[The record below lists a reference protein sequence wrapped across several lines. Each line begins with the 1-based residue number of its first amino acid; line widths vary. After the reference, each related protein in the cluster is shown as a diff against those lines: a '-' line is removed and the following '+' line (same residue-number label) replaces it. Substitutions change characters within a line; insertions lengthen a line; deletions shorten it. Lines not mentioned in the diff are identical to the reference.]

1 MKNRSFVNVIGCGFA
16 GCECALSLAE
26 KGVKVHVF
34 DDRDITHRPNEEA
47 VEFACKKQFAEK
59 LLKQE
64 LSFLGS
70 NIIKIEKELASQGIY
85 DSQILL
91 EKARERV
98 KNHPNIRFFN
108 ITVKELNFDEINVVA
123 TGPQTNKDFFEHL
136 VQTFGSRKCFDCF
149 PVFAMVENVQEK
161 FFCHKGENLYLPLSY
176 QEYIDFVNTIVLKLN
191 FEILA
196 QGKLPAK
203 DTVEYMAMK
212 DKDLLRNEY
221 MRPVFLENCSQ
232 KPYAVLKLEK
242 IGQSYQISGFS
253 SQRSPEAQRAILI
266 SLKGFDSCRLV
277 RPGQTKQNCYIN
289 APYMI
294 NEFCQSEK
302 LSNLFFA
309 GNIAGVF
316 GQTESIASG
325 LYVANNVF
333 RLFGEKMFVKLPKKT
348 CLGFMMQKIIKTN
361 NFNYSKFE
369 PIFADYDIIEDE
381 KQFANQFE
389 KEKFLILRSKFLLE
403 KYKEELKNGKYV

>member
-47 VEFACKKQFAEK
+47 VEFASKKQFAEK

-70 NIIKIEKELASQGIY
+70 NIIKIEKELASQEIY

-212 DKDLLRNEY
+212 KPVVCTRDLFECYGYNGVLIAENEQD
-221 MRPVFLENCSQ
+221 FIN
-232 KPYAVLKLEK
+232 KLDEAIELSSDDVIK
-242 IGQSYQISGFS
+242 NALYKAADSHSWNFGAERIMSCIG
-253 SQRSPEAQRAILI
+253 
-266 SLKGFDSCRLV
+266 LKG
-277 RPGQTKQNCYIN
+277 
-289 APYMI
+289 
-294 NEFCQSEK
+294 
-302 LSNLFFA
+302 
-309 GNIAGVF
+309 
-316 GQTESIASG
+316 SI
-325 LYVANNVF
+325 
-333 RLFGEKMFVKLPKKT
+333 
-348 CLGFMMQKIIKTN
+348 
-361 NFNYSKFE
+361 
-369 PIFADYDIIEDE
+369 
-381 KQFANQFE
+381 
-389 KEKFLILRSKFLLE
+389 
-403 KYKEELKNGKYV
+403 